1 MDEEGG
7 WIAAYSPIGNGY
19 DQTFHYGQGVISGKF
34 SGASIICPPPFF
46 SHIQKMLMEN
56 GMERD
61 KIASALKFWAS
72 LISSNSSSSA
82 SLSCPAEYRLNAS
95 STWSSACSSSSS
107 SSSASG
113 NMNEKGNGEGNE
125 YVIANLP
132 AGTHQVELR
141 SVGGNVGFMGIGGL
155 LEVDS
160 TGK

>member
-1 MDEEGG
+1 MF
-7 WIAAYSPIGNGY
+7 Y
-19 DQTFHYGQGVISGKF
+19 T
-34 SGASIICPPPFF
+34 
-46 SHIQKMLMEN
+46 
-56 GMERD
+56 
-61 KIASALKFWAS
+61 S
-72 LISSNSSSSA
+72 LISSNSSSAA

-95 STWSSACSSSSS
+95 STWSSACPSPS

-113 NMNEKGNGEGNE
+113 NMNGNEEGDE

-160 TGK
+160 SGK